1 MLTDIQST
9 SKPADLKM
17 HHGKI
22 KVMFNEHAKKCTITV
37 DGETIKGGW

>member
-17 HHGKI
+17 HHGKT
-22 KVMFNEHAKKCTITV
+22 KVMLNEQAKKCTITV
-37 DGETIKGGW
+37 DRETIKGG